1 MLIGLTFLLWLCIAG
16 AGDIVYRKCFNW
28 LVVSGFTSLII
39 FMLINPDFS
48 FLELSKQKILIGGV
62 GAFIVFLIFYIFGMM
77 GAGDVKFGAVLG
89 LWVGWELLLPIWALS
104 CAFAVFHGML
114 VRSDLK
120 YFFAP
125 AMRWWDGSQEKGKR
139 FIPYVTY
146 LSMATVIV
154 LMLNK

>member
-1 MLIGLTFLLWLCIAG
+1 MLIGLTFLLWLCMAG

-28 LVVSGFTSLII
+28 LVISGFISLII
-39 FMLINPDFS
+39 FIIKNPDFS
-48 FLELSKQKILIGGV
+48 FLELSKQTMLIGGI

-104 CAFAVFHGML
+104 CVFAVLHGML

>member
-1 MLIGLTFLLWLCIAG
+1 MLIGLTFLLWLCMAG

-28 LVVSGFTSLII
+28 LVISGFISLII
-39 FMLINPDFS
+39 FMIVNPDLN
-48 FLELSKQKILIGGV
+48 FLELSKQKMLIGGV
-62 GAFIVFLIFYIFGMM
+62 GTFIVFLIFYIFGMM